1 MRSRAARVALAV
13 SVMLAAAPAA
23 TIAAGD
29 GWNGGGEGYQGEPLY
44 QGDPL
49 YRGDPPDQGDPL
61 WMEHAATD
69 DEVARGGRAAM
80 PFTAEQIEALG
91 RLLRETQ
98 GAASQAADPPPE
110 GRIRRVRIGAPGE
123 GAIPAIAVR
132 KGYVTAVSFTDA
144 TGAPWPIEE
153 VLLDDRFVPGTAQAD
168 DRAGGRSE
176 HLFYLAP
183 QTRSLHGNAV
193 VKLRGLAE
201 PVVASLRGGGADA
214 DFRVEIRLGLP
225 GPNAVPVSATGAGFH
240 AGDAVLLDLLGG
252 IAPPGA
258 ERLAVDGGS
267 ADDRAWRLGG
277 DLLLVTRAHL
287 LSPGPWAA
295 ERGAGGR
302 WAYRLPD
309 VPYALV
315 SRGGREMRLAFRDR
329 EEAAANQGVPLDRGQ
344 SPFPAVEEEGERR

>member
-13 SVMLAAAPAA
+13 SVMLAAVPAA
-23 TIAAGD
+23 SIAADD
-29 GWNGGGEGYQGEPLY
+29 GWNGGGEVF
-44 QGDPL
+44 QGDLL
-49 YRGDPPDQGDPL
+49 YQGDPL

-110 GRIRRVRIGAPGE
+110 GRIRRVRVGSPGE

-183 QTRSLHGNAV
+183 QTRALHGNAV
-193 VKLRGLAE
+193 VKLRGLPE

-214 DFRVEIRLGLP
+214 DFRVEIRLGLS
-225 GPNAVPVSATGAGFH
+225 GPNAVPDSATGTGFH

-252 IAPPGA
+252 SAPPGA

-309 VPYALV
+309 VPYGLV

-329 EEAAANQGVPLDRGQ
+329 EEVAANQGVPLDRGE
-344 SPFPAVEEEGERR
+344 SPFPAVEEEGEGR

>member
-1 MRSRAARVALAV
+1 MRTN
-13 SVMLAAAPAA
+13 SVLILLAAAAILAA
-23 TIAAGD
+23 VPGSAAISD
-29 GWNGGGEGYQGEPLY
+29 VAREGGGDVWSE
-44 QGDPL
+44 
-49 YRGDPPDQGDPL
+49 R
-61 WMEHAATD
+61 AASD
-69 DEVARGGRAAM
+69 ADVARAGRAAM

-98 GAASQAADPPPE
+98 GAASLAADPPPE
-110 GRIRRVRIGAPGE
+110 GRIRQVRIGSPGE
-123 GAIPAIAVR
+123 AAIPVIAVR

-144 TGAPWPIEE
+144 TGAPWPIEN
-153 VLLDDRFVPGTAQAD
+153 VLLDARFVPGTAEAD
-168 DRAGGRSE
+168 DEAGGKSE

-183 QTRSLHGNAV
+183 QTRALHGNAV

-201 PVVASLRGGGADA
+201 PLVAGLRGGGADA

-225 GPNAVPVSATGAGFH
+225 GPNALPGSATETGFH
-240 AGDAVLLDLLGG
+240 AGDSVLLDLLGG
-252 IAPPGA
+252 LAPGEG
-258 ERLAVDGGS
+258 ERLAVEGGS

-309 VPYALV
+309 VPYAMV
-315 SRGGREMRLAFRDR
+315 SLDGRETRLAFHGERT
-329 EEAAANQGVPLDRGQ
+329 G
-344 SPFPAVEEEGERR
+344 PAFQELKTGGERR

>member
-1 MRSRAARVALAV
+1 MRRRTVRAALAV

-23 TIAAGD
+23 SIAADD
-29 GWNGGGEGYQGEPLY
+29 GWNGGGEVF
-44 QGDPL
+44 QGDLL
-49 YRGDPPDQGDPL
+49 YQGDPL

-98 GAASQAADPPPE
+98 DAASLAADPPPE
-110 GRIRRVRIGAPGE
+110 GRIRRVHIGSPGE

-153 VLLDDRFVPGTAQAD
+153 VLLDDRFVPGTAGAD
-168 DRAGGRSE
+168 DAVGGRSE

-183 QTRSLHGNAV
+183 QSRALHGNAV

-201 PVVASLRGGGADA
+201 PLVASLRGGGADA

-225 GPNAVPVSATGAGFH
+225 GPNAVPESATGAGFH

-267 ADDRAWRLGG
+267 ADGRAWRLRGTPWSGG

-315 SRGGREMRLAFRDR
+315 TRGGREMRLAFRDR
-329 EEAAANQGVPLDRGQ
+329 EEAAANQGVSLDRGQ